1 MQQRRG
7 VALSKKSFFSSVT
20 ILGILMFLSGVLTRV
35 LPSGSYERILEDGRE
50 KIVPGSFSVLERP
63 EYPLYRWITAPLE
76 VLFGEDQVTILVIIL
91 FLLLIG
97 ASFRVLDESGLLRY
111 IMETLVAKYEKRKYV
126 LMGLLIFFFMSFGS
140 FFGIFEEL
148 IVLVP
153 MAVTLSYSFG
163 WDSLVGLGIS
173 AMASGFGFAAAI
185 LNPFTL
191 GVSQKIAGLPA
202 FSGSLY
208 RILIF
213 ITIYFVLYGYLYLYA
228 KRIEKNPSFSMVYEE
243 DRALKERFTHFEEPI
258 STKKEN
264 LGKVVKIY
272 GYFILSMVMVIALGF
287 FIPVLS
293 AAALPLVAVIFLV
306 ASVTAGILSEY
317 KPFQGILKDLGKG
330 FTAMLPAVLLILMA
344 MSIKHIM
351 TEGMVMDSVLYYA
364 SERLSGLSPNMA
376 VLGLYL
382 LILMLDFFIGSG
394 SAKAFLVMP
403 ILLPLTDLLQVTR
416 QTAVQAFLFGDGF
429 SNLLFPTN
437 PTLMIA
443 LGLTVA
449 SYPKWI
455 RWSIKIQG
463 IVFIVTLMFLFLAN
477 SFQYG
482 PF

>member
-403 ILLPLTDLLQVTR
+403 ILLPLTDILQVTR

-443 LGLTVA
+443 LGLTVV